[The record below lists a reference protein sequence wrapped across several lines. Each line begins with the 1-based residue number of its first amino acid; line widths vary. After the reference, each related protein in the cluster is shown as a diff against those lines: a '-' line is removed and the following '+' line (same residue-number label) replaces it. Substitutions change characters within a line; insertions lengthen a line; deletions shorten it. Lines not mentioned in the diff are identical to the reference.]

1 MRVLILIL
9 FASNLTIAQQ
19 QATQNFISTGPSS
32 FAWNTNSLQSVTDI
46 ATCSTALSNVL
57 IIRDSIR
64 GGLFIKYNGSD
75 AADNGMVFTDALNN
89 KWKRQT
95 SSNILNAQWYG
106 AKSDNEV
113 TDNLPIFTAIK
124 AYSKKHPQY
133 RVIYFPYDSTLEP
146 VYNRYYFSDSILIDW
161 DVTITGDGTYK
172 NPKTRFYFPQN
183 KPGIVV
189 KYLNGSSGINV
200 NIRNLRIAGANGAN
214 NNTKHGITIG
224 ATTNLYNITIDQYDG
239 NGIHISACATPP
251 SGDNNN
257 YGNAA
262 FSNIEAVTVHY
273 ATNGMFIEGCDASTI
288 RINECDFSQNERWGV
303 FDNGFLGNA
312 YHQPHFAFN
321 GVQAVGG
328 SSVVSYGGKWYVAL
342 PGHDGYYGDATDSNY
357 NKQPDISPTYWME
370 VTQMT
375 SVVWNSSTRYY
386 SGGPICV
393 KNPNA
398 KAEIFSP
405 YTEEFQPPIWLNYR
419 AIVYN
424 GNNGALVKGYGA
436 WRNMY
441 AGMDM
446 LNNAKLY
453 VEKDAEIIGTVTAG
467 NFIGN
472 GAGITGITASAT
484 FAGLTGQPTDNANLS
499 AALAGKQAAGTYAT
513 GTGSA
518 MGVNTG
524 DNATNTQYSGLAA
537 SKQDVLVSGTNIK
550 TVNGTTLLGS
560 GDLVVSGSGA
570 PTFLNLTAN
579 FSSTSVTEAAV
590 TGWSFA
596 VTSGKTYRIEVIA
609 SYQTAATTTGGELG
623 FFCSAS
629 GAGTIR
635 GFAQADIVSTAAASG
650 LKIPI
655 TAIGA
660 ADAAGS
666 FLISTGVTAINSP
679 HSFYAV
685 VTFTCSVSGTFNV
698 GWATEVA
705 ASAAQLNANSSL
717 IYQAL
722 N

>member
-64 GGLFIKYNGSD
+64 GGLFIKYSGSD

-518 MGVNTG
+518 TGVNTG

-560 GDLVVSGSGA
+560 GDLVVSGAGA
-570 PTFLNLTAN
+570 SRVWLPGDVVNNNAVAN
-579 FSSTSVTEAAV
+579 TIADV
-590 TGWSFA
+590 TGLSFQVVA
-596 VTSGKTYRIEVIA
+596 GSKYSFKFFIVYS
-609 SYQTAATTTGGELG
+609 SAATTTGSRWSINGPATT
-623 FFCSAS
+623 FVNYRSQYPTSATAITNNAAL
-629 GAGTIR
+629 AGYNLP
-635 GFAQADIVSTAAASG
+635 AASNASSLTTNNIAIIEG
-650 LKIPI
+650 IIQPSANGTVIARFASEITASAI
-655 TAIGA
+655 TAIG
-660 ADAAGS
+660 GKS
-666 FLISTGVTAINSP
+666 YVEYQIIN
-679 HSFYAV
+679 
-685 VTFTCSVSGTFNV
+685 
-698 GWATEVA
+698 
-705 ASAAQLNANSSL
+705 
-717 IYQAL
+717 
-722 N
+722 

>member
-1 MRVLILIL
+1 MRVLLLIL
-9 FASNLTIAQQ
+9 FASNITIAQQ
-19 QATQNFISTGPSS
+19 QATQNFIATGTAS

-64 GGLFIKYNGSD
+64 GGLFIKYSGSD

-106 AKSDNEV
+106 AKSDNEA

-560 GDLVVSGSGA
+560 GDLVVSGAGA
-570 PTFLNLTAN
+570 FRVWLPGDVVNNNAVAN
-579 FSSTSVTEAAV
+579 TIADV
-590 TGWSFA
+590 TGLSFPVVA
-596 VTSGKTYRIEVIA
+596 GSKYSFKFFIVYS
-609 SYQTAATTTGGELG
+609 SAATTTGSRWSINGPATT
-623 FFCSAS
+623 FVNYRSQYPTSATAITNNAAL
-629 GAGTIR
+629 AGYNLP
-635 GFAQADIVSTAAASG
+635 AASNASSLTANNIAIIEG
-650 LKIPI
+650 IIQPSANGTVIARFASEITASAI
-655 TAIGA
+655 TAIG
-660 ADAAGS
+660 S
-666 FLISTGVTAINSP
+666 RSYVEYSVIN
-679 HSFYAV
+679 
-685 VTFTCSVSGTFNV
+685 
-698 GWATEVA
+698 
-705 ASAAQLNANSSL
+705 
-717 IYQAL
+717 
-722 N
+722 